1 MADPKLPTP
10 EEIKEQAN
18 KPDPA
23 KPSEESQEEGQKY
36 DGGEIP
42 KQQ

>member
-10 EEIKEQAN
+10 DEVAEQSSKEEKDPN
-18 KPDPA
+18 K
-23 KPSEESQEEGQKY
+23 KKTEGKKY

-42 KQQ
+42 KQ